1 MTLEELEREYRDAID
16 ILGNQLQN
24 TLLGLSQTET
34 RLTQI
39 GESVNNLT
47 RIIEEFIQQQRQSE
61 SE

>member
-47 RIIEEFIQQQRQSE
+47 RILEEFIQQQRQSE

>member
-47 RIIEEFIQQQRQSE
+47 RIIEEFIQQQRQSQ